1 MNRDTKET
9 TSNNT
14 KAFVHIFV
22 NFYTCALTLWLAWKF
37 KSEILAEAPQ
47 TKWEEY
53 TPGYKTLNC

>member
-14 KAFVHIFV
+14 KAFAHIFV
-22 NFYTCALTLWLAWKF
+22 NFYTCALTSWLAWKF

-47 TKWEEY
+47 TKWEE
-53 TPGYKTLNC
+53 